1 MPINKDELLAEFD
14 KFLSDFQS
22 FNVFDNISNESIQKM
37 EINNIPTCPS
47 SSFKMLE
54 NMIVEKRQEFLE
66 LNGSLIL
73 GNTTNYTFLTHL

>member
-14 KFLSDFQS
+14 KFLSDVKL
-22 FNVFDNISNESIQKM
+22 FNVFDNISNESIQKTEM
-37 EINNIPTCPS
+37 NNIPTSPS

-73 GNTTNYTFLTHL
+73 GKIYIIQF